1 MCINPPENN
10 LYLIHSAPETAIGR
24 EILALGRSRQ
34 RGYDPDKQYIIIKN
48 LRSRAAEDNGANFW
62 LRTQMAFIHVLTFLK
77 DKKENKVGLGE
88 KENKNYS

>member
-62 LRTQMAFIHVLTFLK
+62 LRTHYDV
-77 DKKENKVGLGE
+77 
-88 KENKNYS
+88 YSRLDLFKRQEGK